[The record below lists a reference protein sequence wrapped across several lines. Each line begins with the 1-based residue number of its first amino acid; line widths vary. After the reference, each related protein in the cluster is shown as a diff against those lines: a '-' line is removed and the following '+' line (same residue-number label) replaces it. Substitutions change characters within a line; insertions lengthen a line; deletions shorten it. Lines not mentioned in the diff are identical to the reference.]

1 MRIVRVMAAA
11 AAFFCG
17 VVTSGAQ
24 AHRREPLVPAE
35 IDQLRDAAMDPDTR
49 LKLFVRFAR
58 ARLTALEQL
67 RNDPKATDRGQLT
80 HDRLQ
85 EFVDIYDE
93 LNENIDNFIDRKED
107 VRKPLKAVIEA
118 DNEFQAKLLALKSA
132 PGASSKETEQ
142 YRFLLDSALEAVGT
156 GVQDHKQLL
165 VEQDEA
171 AKHRRKEKS

>member
-1 MRIVRVMAAA
+1 MRIPRFLIVVAAL
-11 AAFFCG
+11 CCC
-17 VVTSGAQ
+17 VLPSGAQ
-24 AHRREPLVPAE
+24 AHRREPLAPTE
-35 IDQLRDAAMDPDTR
+35 IDELRDAAMDPDVR

-58 ARLTALEQL
+58 ARLASVEQL
-67 RNDPKATDRGQLT
+67 RSDPKATDRGRLT

-107 VRKPLKAVIEA
+107 MRKPLKAVIEA
-118 DNEFQAKLLALKSA
+118 DNEFQAKLLALKSS
-132 PGASSKETEQ
+132 PGAGPKETDQ
-142 YRFLLDSALEAVGT
+142 YRFLLDNALEAVGT

-171 AKHRRKEKS
+171 AKHRRKGKS

>member
-1 MRIVRVMAAA
+1 MKTGHVLIALFVL
-11 AAFFCG
+11 FCWG
-17 VVTSGAQ
+17 ATAGAQ
-24 AHRREPLVPAE
+24 VHRRESLAPEE
-35 IDQLRDAAMDPDTR
+35 IDQLRDAAMDPSVR
-49 LKLFVRFAR
+49 VKLFVRFAR
-58 ARLTALEQL
+58 ARLVTLEQT
-67 RNDPKATDRGQLT
+67 RSDPKATDRGQST

-107 VRKPLKAVIEA
+107 MRKPLRAVIEA

-132 PGASSKETEQ
+132 PDASAKEAEQ
-142 YRFLLDSALEAVGT
+142 YRFLLDNALEAVGA

-171 AKHRRKEKS
+171 AKHRGKGK